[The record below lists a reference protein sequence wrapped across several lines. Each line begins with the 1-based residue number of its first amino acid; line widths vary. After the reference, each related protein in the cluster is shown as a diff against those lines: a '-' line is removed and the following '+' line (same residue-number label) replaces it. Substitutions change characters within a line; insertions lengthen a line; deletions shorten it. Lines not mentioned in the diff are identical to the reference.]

1 MTWQQT
7 WTDRFYRSR
16 PGWQDGTSEFHELCR
31 EHAPPGARILE
42 VGAGPSNPT
51 SAFLATLGELHGI
64 DVSDEVFGNTYLRK
78 SDLIVGDRYPVP
90 DETFDLVVSNYV
102 VEHVANPR
110 EHLAE
115 IRRVLKPGGRYV
127 FRTPNLV
134 HYVAIVSRFTPH
146 RFHLFAANRLR
157 ALGPE
162 EHDPWPTVYAMNT
175 PVAVRRHARAA
186 GMEVR
191 RLDMVE
197 KEPSYGM
204 VAKPLFLAFMAYERL
219 VNATDRLSGLRANMF
234 AVLGKPPA

>member
-1 MTWQQT
+1 MTWQEA

-31 EHAPPGARILE
+31 EHAPPGVRILE

-51 SAFLATLGELHGI
+51 SAFLATLGELDGI
-64 DVSDEVFGNTYLRK
+64 DVSEEVRSNKHLRK

-90 DETFDLVVSNYV
+90 DESFDLVVSNYV
-102 VEHVANPR
+102 VEHVAKPR

-134 HYVAIVSRFTPH
+134 HYVALVSRLTPH
-146 RFHLFAANRLR
+146 RFHLLAANRLR

-175 PVAVRRHARAA
+175 PAAVRRHARDA

-197 KEPSYGM
+197 QEPSYGM
-204 VAKPLFLAFMAYERL
+204 VARPLFLAFMAYERL
-219 VNATDRLSGLRANMF
+219 VNASDRLSGLRANMF
-234 AVLGKPPA
+234 VVLGKPPS